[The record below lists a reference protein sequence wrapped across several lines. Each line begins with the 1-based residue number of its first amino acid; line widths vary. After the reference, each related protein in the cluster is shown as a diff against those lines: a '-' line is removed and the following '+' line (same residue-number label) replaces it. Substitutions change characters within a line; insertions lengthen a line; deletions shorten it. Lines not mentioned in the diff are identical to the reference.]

1 MLAKQVSALKLSR
14 PSLRLVDGNTQVD
27 RDIMIKSDKTYTV
40 GMEGALWT
48 EQRTE
53 RHDSVPVRGVV
64 PPTGAVR
71 GKRIWI
77 DIDNSPH
84 VPLFVPIIEEL
95 EKQGIELI
103 LTARHM
109 YQTCELLKLFH
120 LHCRV
125 IGSHYG
131 RNKLVKVL
139 CNCLRATQLV
149 PTVLSRRPD
158 LALSHGSRAQVLI
171 CKMLR
176 IPVVRMDDYEYSTN
190 TGFVEPD
197 WVLMP
202 DVIPTELMS
211 RKTER
216 VLKYPGLKEDVY
228 VPRFKP
234 DPSILRRLGISS
246 EHLVVTLR
254 PPAHDSHYHTLET
267 ERLFTATLK
276 FLADISQVLVIAL
289 PRNPRQSRRLH
300 SDCAD
305 LIAAGRMVIPD
316 AVVDGL
322 NLMWFSDLVIGG
334 GGTMT
339 REAAVLGVPAYSIFR
354 GTIGAVDQYLAKEG
368 RLVLIRDS
376 RDLREKVVLAGWKRP
391 PKPDTASRPVL
402 QTIVNNILAIVDTK
416 HPVPS
421 SAMARSHSNAP
432 GQRTLSRV
440 QQGAQIVGTR
450 AVPQG
455 K

>member
-131 RNKLVKVL
+131 RNKLVNVL

-228 VPRFKP
+228 VPRFRP

-354 GTIGAVDQYLAKEG
+354 Q
-368 RLVLIRDS
+368 
-376 RDLREKVVLAGWKRP
+376 
-391 PKPDTASRPVL
+391 
-402 QTIVNNILAIVDTK
+402 
-416 HPVPS
+416 
-421 SAMARSHSNAP
+421 
-432 GQRTLSRV
+432 LSR
-440 QQGAQIVGTR
+440 
-450 AVPQG
+450 
-455 K
+455 